1 VFALLFFS
9 LCAFSQNLD
18 SSNVSVVDES
28 TVVLNSS
35 SNENA
40 TEYESPNTFWLF
52 TRMILVLIAI
62 IGLIYAF
69 VWFLRR
75 TSSPKTKEDLY
86 LKEVANLTLNPG
98 KSVRVITLK
107 DKAYII
113 GVTDSNINLIS
124 EVHDKDLIDAMNLYA
139 SENDNNNSKD
149 FSTILSMF
157 SKSTSNVED
166 FLKKRRERF
175 SESEIDK

>member
-1 VFALLFFS
+1 MFALLFFS

-28 TVVLNSS
+28 SVVLNSS
-35 SNENA
+35 SNENV

-52 TRMILVLIAI
+52 ARMILVLIAI

-75 TSSPKTKEDLY
+75 TSSPKAKEDLY

-107 DKAYII
+107 DKA
-113 GVTDSNINLIS
+113 
-124 EVHDKDLIDAMNLYA
+124 
-139 SENDNNNSKD
+139 
-149 FSTILSMF
+149 
-157 SKSTSNVED
+157 
-166 FLKKRRERF
+166 
-175 SESEIDK
+175 

>member
-1 VFALLFFS
+1 MFALLFFS

-28 TVVLNSS
+28 TVILNSS
-35 SNENA
+35 SNENT

-52 TRMILVLIAI
+52 ARMILVLIAI

-75 TSSPKTKEDLY
+75 TSSPKAKEDLY

-149 FSTILSMF
+149 FSTMLSMF